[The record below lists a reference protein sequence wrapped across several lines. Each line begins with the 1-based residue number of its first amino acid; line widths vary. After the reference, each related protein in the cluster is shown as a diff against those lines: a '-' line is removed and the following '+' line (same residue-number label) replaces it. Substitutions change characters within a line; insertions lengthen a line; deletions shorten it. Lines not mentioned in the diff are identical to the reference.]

1 MRIELVISRTKQL
14 AEGAV
19 PVLEKELMSCLQNL
33 TIRRGSQD
41 GLSIVGAADGDKN
54 VYRAFCRKRG
64 KALTTGFIN
73 IALNTGVHFSE
84 YRNLRI
90 PLMLLPTIFNRI
102 RVSLRR
108 GDRPTR
114 TRSYRGRKR

>member
-14 AEGAV
+14 PEGAV
-19 PVLEKELMSCLQNL
+19 PALEKELITRLQNQYENCNL

-41 GLSIVGAADGDKN
+41 GLSIVGAADGDKKN
-54 VYRAFCRKRG
+54 VYRASCRKRG

-73 IALNTGVHFSE
+73 IALNAGAHFSE

-90 PLMLLPTIFNRI
+90 PLMLLPTIFNR
-102 RVSLRR
+102 VCTSSE
-108 GDRPTR
+108 GR
-114 TRSYRGRKR
+114 TKIE